1 MVAPRFEDCEQ
12 GSRDHAHES
21 RAREAAVADG
31 DPPPRH
37 AHPYHLR
44 RRPNPNMERPSH
56 TPCGPRDGEV
66 LLSPRGW
73 LARVPAARCSKSA
86 RRAGAARGA
95 RARSK
100 SGCRAPSL
108 QSALVV
114 QPPQPDAHPDSKR
127 PVTSQASVHH
137 RSSQCRRLIAA
148 GENPHYLTFHRHGT
162 PRVRT
167 IWALRRLAPQAQ
179 RNALLGLDSYARCAR
194 CAPQYG
200 QKHPRL
206 SAGVGGPR
214 RGRVERE

>member
-1 MVAPRFEDCEQ
+1 MKRFNIGMVAALGF
-12 GSRDHAHES
+12 GFGVGL
-21 RAREAAVADG
+21 VACADI
-31 DPPPRH
+31 
-37 AHPYHLR
+37 
-44 RRPNPNMERPSH
+44 
-56 TPCGPRDGEV
+56 
-66 LLSPRGW
+66 
-73 LARVPAARCSKSA
+73 
-86 RRAGAARGA
+86 
-95 RARSK
+95 
-100 SGCRAPSL
+100 
-108 QSALVV
+108 
-114 QPPQPDAHPDSKR
+114 DS
-127 PVTSQASVHH
+127 V
-137 RSSQCRRLIAA
+137 IAA